1 MTTREQL
8 GLNANWIPMDSSKS
22 GGSDEFLVKKVNQL
36 EEKVNG
42 MELSEFKVPTTR
54 SDEDTSLYIGVAKE
68 NEKVIATFSLGYAN
82 ETSKVRFLYKGERYT
97 ITLTNQ
103 VKLEVPEILDT
114 KLAEYGVH
122 CYYLNIVLDDILI
135 AGIDR
140 LAIRSDF
147 GNELRTSDSISS
159 SRRKVSLELNLKFLD
174 YDRSKAKIIS
184 RTGGSIRYDNLNR
197 SEARNVI
204 DLSPDTNTFIIIDK
218 SAGYTNIFLHPDY
231 KPFVVNDGTHSKQE
245 GKIVGSPKIKTLQVL
260 DIGST
265 IVKDEVEFVWKSAEE
280 AFKDKLSPMIMGAET
295 RVKRGIKGS
304 NYGYYGNKSGN
315 PVLVYSPDK
324 EGCITYAYKSDLS
337 EWLGYFTE
345 NILGRFI
352 KNAKAVPNFYATRE
366 NYPYYSAFSKRMA
379 STLEN
384 EVPYVYSASIE
395 KSEVSVGASS
405 SSNFYAYD
413 YRDFGRDSFSPYRI
427 SFAGNWTPNY
437 REKVKNLTYRGHI
450 GLTLSDFD
458 DNKTVEVWTFCQ
470 EAINSN
476 SANEVMTNSLSG
488 LINGNTG
495 EFISS
500 NKHYEK
506 WKTNKCVI
514 HQTLQRVGKDIKVVG
529 IEVTTLDVFFKNF
542 IAKSEE
548 WKTRNPGKVEVEGSP
563 KGDFY
568 RQWEWDEIY
577 DRL

>member
-42 MELSEFKVPTTR
+42 LELSGFKVPTTR
-54 SDEDTSLYIGVAKE
+54 NDEETSLHVNVAKE
-68 NEKVIATFSLGYAN
+68 NEKVIATLYLGYAD
-82 ETSKVRFLYKGERYT
+82 ETSKVKFLYNSKLYT
-97 ITLTNQ
+97 VTTTNQ
-103 VKLEVPEILDT
+103 VKFEVPEILDS
-114 KLAEYGVH
+114 KLAEYGIH
-122 CYYLNIVLDDILI
+122 CYYLNMILDNILI
-135 AGIDR
+135 AGIDS

-147 GNELRTSDSISS
+147 GNTLRVSDSISS

-184 RTGGSIRYDNLNR
+184 RTDGTIRYNYQNR
-197 SEARNVI
+197 SEARKVI

-231 KPFVVNDGTHSKQE
+231 KPFLVNDGTRSGQE

-260 DIGST
+260 DIGQT
-265 IVKDEVEFVWKSAEE
+265 VVKDEVEFTWKPAEE
-280 AFKDKLSPMIMGAET
+280 VFKDRLSPMIMGADT
-295 RVKRGIKGS
+295 GGRRGIKG
-304 NYGYYGNKSGN
+304 NYGYYGDKSGY
-315 PVLVYSPDK
+315 PVLVFSPDK

-352 KNAKAVPNFYATRE
+352 KNAKDVPNFYATRE

-379 STLEN
+379 GTLEN

-395 KSEVSVGASS
+395 KSEISLSSS
-405 SSNFYAYD
+405 SSNNLYVYT
-413 YRDFGRDSFSPYRI
+413 YSDFGKDIFSEYRI
-427 SFAGNWTPNY
+427 SFNGNWTPNY
-437 REKVKNLTYRGHI
+437 RKKVKGLTYRGHI
-450 GLTLSDFD
+450 GLTVRDFD

-563 KGDFY
+563 KGNFY

-577 DRL
+577 DHL